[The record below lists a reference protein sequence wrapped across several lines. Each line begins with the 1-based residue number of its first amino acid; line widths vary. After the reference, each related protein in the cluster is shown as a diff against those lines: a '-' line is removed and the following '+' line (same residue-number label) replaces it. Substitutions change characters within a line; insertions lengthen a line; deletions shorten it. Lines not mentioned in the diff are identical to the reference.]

1 MKANSDELQSFVS
14 VVDSGSISAAAEQM
28 GLTASAVSR
37 TLSRLEH
44 KLGTTLLNRTTRRM
58 ELTEEGRYFLDQARQ
73 ILQQME
79 ALEERLAL
87 RRQSPAGRLRINA
100 ASPFMLHAVVPH
112 IGEFRRLYPDIQL
125 ELNTNDLIIDLLEQR
140 TDVAIRIGALSDST
154 LHARPLG
161 ASRLHILA
169 SPEYL
174 ARHGTP
180 ASIEGLRGHTL
191 LGFTQPEHLN
201 RWPVVHA
208 DGDRLEIQPNLW
220 AGVGLVRGGAGT
232 ALVGD
237 GPTVAARVREYA
249 ELGIDTFI
257 FSGYPHLEESYRVA
271 ELLFPHLDV
280 QRPAQP
286 EGRGYVSPFG
296 EMVANDILPRQA
308 AQS

>member
-112 IGEFRRLYPDIQL
+112 IGEFRRLYPNIQL

-208 DGDRLEIQPNLW
+208 DGDRLEIQPDISASSGETLRQL
-220 AGVGLVRGGAGT
+220 ALSHQGIVCLASFMTDRDIQDGRLVPLFAEQMSEYRQPIHAVYYRNSQLALRIQCFLDFIPQRLGA
-232 ALVGD
+232 
-237 GPTVAARVREYA
+237 
-249 ELGIDTFI
+249 
-257 FSGYPHLEESYRVA
+257 
-271 ELLFPHLDV
+271 
-280 QRPAQP
+280 
-286 EGRGYVSPFG
+286 
-296 EMVANDILPRQA
+296 
-308 AQS
+308 